1 MIRLSYPN
9 KNYYYPT
16 ITCTDGNVFSGP
28 IDECYAEAMAYE
40 RKLMKQFLSQYVNV
54 VYDIMQDAEKNED
67 REEYEDLADL
77 LGSAE
82 YAYSRLPI
90 YVLKPKLNADLEYV
104 ADAVKSWY
112 RYLIVELH
120 ANRMMELTPD
130 PDDPDDRGG
139 KVFAKY
145 ERIEAKFDHSLRSN
159 NAYVIVAQWDPSST
173 TIWLT
178 LTTIQDEVYNYHRKI
193 DALVKEQVEFIDLGE
208 RVVDIGIK

>member
-1 MIRLSYPN
+1 MIRLSYSN
-9 KNYYYPT
+9 KNYYYPA
-16 ITCTDGNVFSGP
+16 ITCTDGNVFSGT

-54 VYDIMQDAEKNED
+54 VYDIMQDAEENED
-67 REEYEDLADL
+67 GEEYEDLADL

-104 ADAVKSWY
+104 AEAVKSWY

-120 ANRMMELTPD
+120 ANRMMGFVPD
-130 PDDPDDRGG
+130 PDDKDG

-145 ERIEAKFDHSLRSN
+145 ERIEVKFDHSLRSN
-159 NAYVIVAQWDPSST
+159 NAYAIVAQWDPSST

-178 LTTIQDEVYNYHRKI
+178 LTTIQDEVYKYNIKI
-193 DALVKEQVEFIDLGE
+193 DSLIKEQVKFIDLGE